1 MQADSGLKFTLRLT
15 LPKDGNLRRDTL
27 EAKQNQ
33 VEKLLYAKLKPCFDF
48 DVPKEIVI
56 SLTVVQDPSK
66 DGNLVCGLLTTASDL
81 LLQLSEESAIK
92 RYVFG
97 TTCLKLASKY
107 LVDPWSL
114 DEACLSNNLVLTT
127 CYKSK
132 DADKITATVDKGA
145 DSLRFSAGGAQEQS
159 AIQLEYSPAT
169 LTMKELRDISEYVR
183 TKLAPTYFSTLLSA
197 RSQEYVI

>member
-48 DVPKEIVI
+48 GVPKEIVI

-81 LLQLSEESAIK
+81 LLQLSGESAIK

-97 TTCLKLASKY
+97 TTCLKLA
-107 LVDPWSL
+107 
-114 DEACLSNNLVLTT
+114 
-127 CYKSK
+127 
-132 DADKITATVDKGA
+132 
-145 DSLRFSAGGAQEQS
+145 
-159 AIQLEYSPAT
+159 
-169 LTMKELRDISEYVR
+169 
-183 TKLAPTYFSTLLSA
+183 
-197 RSQEYVI
+197 